1 MPLFLLLFICPADPS
16 PYMFAVIQI
25 LMETF
30 ANSAE
35 SQLMVFTSIGFFA
48 AAICM
53 EAVVKRRQDSRDQVF
68 FAPPEMD

>member
-1 MPLFLLLFICPADPS
+1 
-16 PYMFAVIQI
+16 MFAVIQT

-30 ANSAE
+30 ASSAE

-48 AAICM
+48 AALCM
-53 EAVVKRRQDSRDQVF
+53 EAVVKRREDSQDRVF